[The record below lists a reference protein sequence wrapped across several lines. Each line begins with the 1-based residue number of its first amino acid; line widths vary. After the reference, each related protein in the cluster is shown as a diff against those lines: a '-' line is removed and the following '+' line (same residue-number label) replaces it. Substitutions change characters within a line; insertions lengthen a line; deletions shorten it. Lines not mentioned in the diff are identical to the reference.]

1 MTMYAS
7 TPARSVASTGTTD
20 FTSGL
25 TDEMPDPDNLR
36 VDTTS
41 LPVLPAELRSAPS
54 IGERLSAPRHRAEYT
69 RSA

>member
-1 MTMYAS
+1 MTMHATS
-7 TPARSVASTGTTD
+7 PARSVASTTD
-20 FTSGL
+20 FTSSRAS
-25 TDEMPDPDNLR
+25 DEMPDPDNLR